1 MANIH
6 FLYLYITCTMI
17 CSSALLSNITDDFM
31 KIKAH
36 DFIYIEACNCFSRSC
51 RDTKQVCYA
60 QGGLS
65 QKFHCIKKMI
75 LVNI

>member
-36 DFIYIEACNCFSRSC
+36 DFIYIKDKLFFL
-51 RDTKQVCYA
+51 DIV
-60 QGGLS
+60 
-65 QKFHCIKKMI
+65 M
-75 LVNI
+75 